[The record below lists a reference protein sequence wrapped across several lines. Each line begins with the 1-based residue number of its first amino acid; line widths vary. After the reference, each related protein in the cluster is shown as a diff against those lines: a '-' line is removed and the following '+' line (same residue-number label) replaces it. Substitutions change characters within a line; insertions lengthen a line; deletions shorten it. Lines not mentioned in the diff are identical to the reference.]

1 MFKIKASNLGKV
13 LVVSLSTE
21 NPALKRLLL
30 LFFLSTSSFHW
41 VHMFAYSLTINFSEN
56 DSETF

>member
-21 NPALKRLLL
+21 NPGLKRLLL
-30 LFFLSTSSFHW
+30 LFFLSTPSFHW
-41 VHMFAYSLTINFSEN
+41 VHMFCL
-56 DSETF
+56 